1 MKFTDIAIVTDID
14 GTFFDSHSKVV
25 QRNLEA
31 VEYFKENGG
40 LFAVATGRVPEIMGP
55 ELEKL
60 MPTLANIPCISCN
73 GAFAYDFREK
83 RAYNEIFLNADR
95 ATELIKKVI
104 AEFPAVTARLS
115 TKDGKYVMQK
125 TNWDEPSAT
134 DSTVVGYLPID
145 DVPRCGWYRA
155 AFDGSC
161 SDLDTIRERFEQ
173 DYTNDFDFVKS
184 CDEIYEF
191 NDKTATKGNAL
202 NNLRKLLID
211 SGRASSKLKI
221 YSAGD
226 FENDLTMLRSA
237 DVACC
242 PANAIQKVKDIC
254 KLQVCKC
261 DDGAIADIIEA
272 IDSGKI

>member
-14 GTFFDSHSKVV
+14 GTFFDSSSKLVK
-25 QRNLEA
+25 RNLDA

-40 LFAVATGRVPEIMGP
+40 LFAVATGRVPEIMGF
-55 ELEKL
+55 ELEKI
-60 MPTLANIPCISCN
+60 MPTLANIPCICSN

-95 ATELIKKVI
+95 ATELIKRVI
-104 AEFPAVTARLS
+104 AEFPDVNARLS
-115 TKDGKYVMQK
+115 TKNGKYVMQN
-125 TNWDEPSAT
+125 TSWDEPSAS
-134 DSTVVGYLPID
+134 DATVVGYLPID

-161 SDLDTIRERFEQ
+161 HDLDTIRAKFEAEYA
-173 DYTNDFDFVKS
+173 DEFDFVKS

-191 NDKTATKGNAL
+191 NDKIATKGHAL
-202 NNLRKLLID
+202 ENLRKLLIE

-226 FENDLTMLRSA
+226 FENDITLLKSA

-254 KLQVCKC
+254 KFQVCKC

-272 IDSGKI
+272 IDNKKV